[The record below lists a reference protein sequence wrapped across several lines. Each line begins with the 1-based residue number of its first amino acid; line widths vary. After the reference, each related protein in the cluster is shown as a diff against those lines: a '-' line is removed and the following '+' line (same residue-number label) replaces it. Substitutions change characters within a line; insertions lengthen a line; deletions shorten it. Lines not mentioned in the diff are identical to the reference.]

1 MLLLGKLLWLFL
13 KDKPIRIGYD
23 MNAREELIR
32 SYNEKEI
39 SLSESMEKEKRMTK
53 NLKME
58 IKGKKER
65 IWSNMK
71 ELKRILFLA
80 LKNYAR

>member
-1 MLLLGKLLWLFL
+1 MKL
-13 KDKPIRIGYD
+13 GYD

-39 SLSESMEKEKRMTK
+39 LLNETIEKEKGGVK

-58 IKGKKER
+58 TEETFVPLDPLIDT
-65 IWSNMK
+65 IV
-71 ELKRILFLA
+71 IP
-80 LKNYAR
+80 